1 MTEMEE
7 RLEKME
13 YAKKVLNE
21 KFGIKEL
28 KPFQKE
34 CIKRILCDKK
44 DLFCIQNTG
53 SGKSLCYQL
62 PALSFKEGI
71 TVVVSPLIALIEDQK
86 KSLETKGIPVAV
98 WHGNVGEE
106 ELITLKDELKS
117 GDCKYRLVYT
127 TPETLW
133 YNRVFLSCLI
143 YQCL

>member
-1 MTEMEE
+1 MNQQA
-7 RLEKME
+7 EKQSEIMNR
-13 YAKKVLNE
+13 ANE
-21 KFGIKEL
+21 LLRSKFGVEEL

-62 PALSFKEGI
+62 PTLSFEEGI
-71 TVVVSPLIALIEDQK
+71 TVVVSPLITLIEDQK
-86 KSLETKGIPVAV
+86 NSLEDKGIPVAV

-127 TPETLW
+127 TPKTLW
-133 YNRVFLSCLI
+133 YNRDNSHV
-143 YQCL
+143 